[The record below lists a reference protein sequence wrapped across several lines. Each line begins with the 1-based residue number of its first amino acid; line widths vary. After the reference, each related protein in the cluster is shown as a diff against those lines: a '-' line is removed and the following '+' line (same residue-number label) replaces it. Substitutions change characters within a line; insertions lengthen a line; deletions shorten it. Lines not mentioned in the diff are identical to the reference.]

1 MTTPPEN
8 LARVEVV
15 RVAKD
20 LVDGVDL
27 ASLARDLL
35 VDGARPASL
44 EKAHPDQ
51 VEDLASPAKARLE
64 AHGAPPIGPVTIP
77 SGPVEMHGPAMMT
90 VDGLMDLMPIG
101 LAMRQK

>member
-51 VEDLASPAKARLE
+51 VEDRLE

-77 SGPVEMHGPAMMT
+77 SGPVEMRGPAMMT